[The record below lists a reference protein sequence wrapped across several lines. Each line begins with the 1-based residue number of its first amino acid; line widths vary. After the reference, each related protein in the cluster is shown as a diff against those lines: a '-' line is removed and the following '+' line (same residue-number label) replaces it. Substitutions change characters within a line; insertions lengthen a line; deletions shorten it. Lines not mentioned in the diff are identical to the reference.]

1 MSMRFGEL
9 GAARGVTHWHGRW
22 ANVPTTA
29 CRWLGRVRGASWS
42 AAIHGE
48 DIFTPNRFP
57 ATKLDAARF
66 TVVCSARF
74 CRHLRGGIGLG
85 APERVHVS
93 YHGLDP
99 RILARAGAPE
109 APGAP
114 GPLRLIS
121 IGRLVPTKGH
131 DVLLRALGRLAR
143 EGLDVTLE
151 LVGDGP
157 ERDALARLAAAEGVE
172 TRVRLRGALAFA
184 DVIDAL
190 ESSDAFCLAPRLLP
204 GRPPDGIPNVIAEA
218 MALGLPVVATRVSAI
233 PELVEDGDSGLL
245 VEVDDAAAFA
255 DAIRALARDP
265 GLARRLAARA
275 RARVAE
281 LFDQDR
287 NIDELLERFDAHA
300 PGAIDARV
308 PRELAG

>member
-1 MSMRFGEL
+1 M
-9 GAARGVTHWHGRW
+9 
-22 ANVPTTA
+22 
-29 CRWLGRVRGASWS
+29 
-42 AAIHGE
+42 
-48 DIFTPNRFP
+48 
-57 ATKLDAARF
+57 
-66 TVVCSARF
+66 
-74 CRHLRGGIGLG
+74 
-85 APERVHVS
+85 
-93 YHGLDP
+93 
-99 RILARAGAPE
+99 
-109 APGAP
+109 
-114 GPLRLIS
+114 
-121 IGRLVPTKGH
+121 PTKGH

-157 ERDALARLAAAEGVE
+157 ERDALARLAVAEGVE
-172 TRVRLRGALAFA
+172 GRVRLRGALAFA

-218 MALGLPVVATRVSAI
+218 MALGLPVVATRVSAV

-245 VEVDDAAAFA
+245 VEADDAVAFA
-255 DAIRALARDP
+255 DAIGALARDP

-275 RARVAE
+275 RVRVAE

-308 PRELAG
+308 PRELAR